1 MPNDGVKRVIGIIN
15 RWNIEKIEAFYLF
28 LKCYWKFWDVCIKI
42 GDGRYPYRETV
53 MEQLEL
59 RGFDEYFD
67 EFKRLCEVYDL
78 KGEKIDAIIS
88 YIENKYKNG
97 LENLVRK
104 RLENITEDER
114 EYLEYLVDWCCSR
127 DEFEIRYFDSFT
139 DRMPKDKIEGVRFL
153 FKNGLLMLGGYTTFG
168 SRDKAYHHDYCF
180 VPPWVRP
187 ILQEIFKELSEV
199 PEDVE
204 KVLERIEEEKKVR
217 DICPVCNKKVFYGEK
232 WTKVFGRV
240 FHASCF
246 ENRVELLKPTD
257 ERSLGEMFKR
267 LEIISGEY
275 LWEVPIGEVKY
286 AHPYL
291 GKRRI
296 DLVIRREDEDWVIEI
311 ERTLNYEAIGQV
323 TVYEKL
329 WKERNPYRKVRKGI
343 ICLTAS
349 KDLLDVAKK
358 ENIEIFCYY
367 SFC

>member
-1 MPNDGVKRVIGIIN
+1 MSNDGVKRIIGIIN

-28 LKCYWKFWDVCIKI
+28 LRCYWKFWDMFYR
-42 GDGRYPYRETV
+42 DSDRYPHRETV

-59 RGFDEYFD
+59 RGFDKSFE
-67 EFKRLCEVYDL
+67 EFKRLCEVYEL
-78 KGEKIDAIIS
+78 KGEKIEAVIS
-88 YIENKYKNG
+88 YTENKYKND

-104 RLENITEDER
+104 RLEKITEDER

-127 DEFEIRYFDSFT
+127 DEFVIGYFESFT
-139 DRMPKDKIEGVRFL
+139 DRMPKDKIEGLRFL
-153 FKNGLLMLGGYTTFG
+153 FRTGLLMLGGYRTIG
-168 SRDKAYHHDYCF
+168 SRDKAYHHDDCF
-180 VPPWVRP
+180 VPLWVKP

-217 DICPVCNKKVFYGEK
+217 DVCPICNREIFYGEK

-246 ENRVELLKPTD
+246 ENKAGLFRPAD

-267 LEIISGEY
+267 LKIISGDY
-275 LWEVPIGEVKY
+275 RWEVPVGEGKY

-296 DLVIRREDEDWVIEI
+296 DLVIQREDEDWVIEI

-323 TVYEKL
+323 TAYDEL
-329 WKERNPYRKVRKGI
+329 WKEKNPYRKVRKGI
-343 ICLTAS
+343 ICFTAPE
-349 KDLLDVAKK
+349 DLLDVAKK
-358 ENIEIFCYY
+358 KNIEVFCYT
-367 SFC
+367 

>member
-1 MPNDGVKRVIGIIN
+1 MGSKELLELLN

-28 LKCYWKFWDVCIKI
+28 LRCYWKFWDMFY
-42 GDGRYPYRETV
+42 GDSDRYPYRETV

-59 RGFDEYFD
+59 RGFDKSFE
-67 EFKRLCEVYDL
+67 EFKRLCEVYEL
-78 KGEKIDAIIS
+78 KGEKIDAVIS
-88 YIENKYKNG
+88 YTENKYKND

-104 RLENITEDER
+104 RLEKITEDER

-127 DEFEIRYFDSFT
+127 DEFVIGYFESFT
-139 DRMPKDKIEGVRFL
+139 DRMPKDRREGLRVL
-153 FKNGLLMLGGYTTFG
+153 FRTDLLMLGSYTTIG
-168 SRDKAYHHDYCF
+168 SRDKAYRHDDCF
-180 VPPWVRP
+180 VPLWVKP

-217 DICPVCNKKVFYGEK
+217 DVCPICNREIFYGEK

-246 ENRVELLKPTD
+246 ENKAGLFRPAD

-267 LEIISGEY
+267 LKIISGDY
-275 LWEVPIGEVKY
+275 RWEVPVGEGKY

-296 DLVIRREDEDWVIEI
+296 DLVIRTEDEDWVIEI

-323 TVYEKL
+323 TAYDEL
-329 WKERNPYRKVRKGI
+329 WKEKNPYRKVRKGI
-343 ICLTAS
+343 ICFTAPE
-349 KDLLDVAKK
+349 DLLDVAKK
-358 ENIEIFCYY
+358 KNIEVFCYT
-367 SFC
+367 